1 MPPVAAIAVGVL
13 ASAPIWGAAGVGLAT
28 YIGGG
33 IAAAGILD
41 ATAAGIVGGALT
53 GAAVGATGAAITGG
67 DPGQGALFGGLSG
80 GLTTGLSPEVQG
92 ITGLPTDASQAITT
106 AGVTDA
112 LRLAQGQSLGA
123 ATEAGLIS
131 GAGSYAGSQL
141 KNFINQQTAL
151 TPGASSGGGND
162 GLSPVQVTPQT
173 QLPGTENVTVG
184 ANAPA
189 SPDVSGATSGALPV
203 EKVEVTG
210 QRQSPS
216 QSDLNLAQA
225 INFSGNVLGKTAIGA
240 GQYGLDALLGGS
252 SYYQP
257 SAGSG
262 SDPGGSTSSSSAP
275 GGATIGGAAPGS
287 STNSPGSAQ
296 AAAAGQSGQAG
307 SSSVYAPGSPIF
319 GDNGSVTKPGVWN
332 TASLRTPQA
341 EGA

>member
-1 MPPVAAIAVGVL
+1 MPPVAAIA
-13 ASAPIWGAAGVGLAT
+13 IGALVSYAGVAGVVADA
-28 YIGGG
+28 IVS
-33 IAAAGILD
+33 AGILD
-41 ATAAGIVGGALT
+41 ATAAAIAGAAIT
-53 GAAVGATGAAITGG
+53 GAGVGAASAAITGG
-67 DPGQGALFGGLSG
+67 DPGQGALFGALSAG
-80 GLTTGLSPEVQG
+80 ATTGLAPEVQDA
-92 ITGLPTDASQAITT
+92 TGLSKDVSQAVTSG
-106 AGVTDA
+106 AVTDA
-112 LRLAQGQSLGA
+112 LRVAQGQSLGK
-123 ATEAGLIS
+123 ATEAGLVS

-141 KNFINQQTAL
+141 NSFLNQQAA
-151 TPGASSGGGND
+151 PGGGGFGGGGSD
-162 GLSPVQVTPQT
+162 ALSPVQVTPQAPP
-173 QLPGTENVTVG
+173 PGTENVTVS

-296 AAAAGQSGQAG
+296 AAATAQTGQAG
-307 SSSVYAPGSPIF
+307 QAGATSIYAPGSPIF